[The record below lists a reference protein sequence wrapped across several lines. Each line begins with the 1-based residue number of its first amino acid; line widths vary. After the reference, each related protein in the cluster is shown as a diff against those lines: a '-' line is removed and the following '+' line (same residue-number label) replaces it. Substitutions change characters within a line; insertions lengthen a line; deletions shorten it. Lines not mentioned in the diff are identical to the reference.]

1 MSKHE
6 RIIFR
11 ATSADITKL
20 RTLLQ
25 AMGGEVTSPSEI
37 MRAVLRAATPRLVKS
52 GLKKS
57 R

>member
-1 MSKHE
+1 MPKDE
-6 RIIFR
+6 RIIFHV
-11 ATSADITKL
+11 TTADIAKL

-25 AMGGEVTSPSEI
+25 AMEGEVTSPSEI

>member
-1 MSKHE
+1 MLKEE
-6 RIIFR
+6 RIVFR
-11 ATSADITKL
+11 ATAADIAKL
-20 RTLLQ
+20 HTLLQ
-25 AMGGEVTSPSEI
+25 AMEGEVHTPSEL

>member
-1 MSKHE
+1 MPKDE

-11 ATSADITKL
+11 ATAADIAKL
-20 RTLLQ
+20 HTLLQ

>member
-1 MSKHE
+1 MPKDE

-11 ATSADITKL
+11 ATAADIDKL

-25 AMGGEVTSPSEI
+25 AMGGEVTSPSEV
-37 MRAVLRAATPRLVKS
+37 MRAVLRAATPKLVKQ
-52 GLKKS
+52 GLKQA